1 MTTTQAIRIARREIT
16 MHRQGSGW
24 YVNSPYY
31 DSWRVSDVMPY
42 AVTSE
47 RVRRL
52 RIERALDLLGCDDDT
67 VIRAMDSGRCL
78 EAAVRGAVRDR
89 Q

>member
-1 MTTTQAIRIARREIT
+1 MTTTQAITTARHEIT

-24 YVNSPYY
+24 YVNSPYS
-31 DSWRVSDVMPY
+31 DSWWGSDVMPY
-42 AVTSE
+42 VVASE

-52 RIERALDLLGCDDDT
+52 RIRRALDLLGFDDDT
-67 VIRAMDSGRCL
+67 VIRAMDSSKSF
-78 EAAVRGAVRDR
+78 EAAVREAIR

>member
-1 MTTTQAIRIARREIT
+1 MTTTQAIRTARREIT

-24 YVNSPYY
+24 YVNSPYS
-31 DSWRVSDVMPY
+31 DSWWASDVMSF
-42 AVTSE
+42 AMAIE

-52 RIERALDLLGCDDDT
+52 RIRRALDLLGCDDDT
-67 VIRAMDSGRCL
+67 VIRAIDSGKGF
-78 EAAVRGAVRDR
+78 EAAVLKAVR